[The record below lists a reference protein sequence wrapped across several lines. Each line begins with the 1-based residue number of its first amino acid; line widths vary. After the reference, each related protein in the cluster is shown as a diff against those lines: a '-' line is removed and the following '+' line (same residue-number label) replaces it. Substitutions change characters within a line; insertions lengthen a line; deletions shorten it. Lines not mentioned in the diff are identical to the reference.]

1 MRRVCLSARHLATRS
16 AAAFG
21 AVLAALVTSCGG
33 ASPDPSGSDGGTS
46 TGGATGGRDGG
57 AGTGAS
63 SGGGSST
70 SLGGSGAATG
80 GSETGGAEGVTG
92 GGGSGGTAVGTGSGA
107 TAGGGSSGGG
117 AGTAGEGANGG
128 AGTGGVSGGAETGG
142 MLTGGVLATGGSGTG
157 GAETGGASTG
167 GAETG
172 GAGASGTSQA
182 GAGGV
187 GGALEL
193 PPGLYWD
200 FEALEQGQVPER
212 SGLGPALSVEGA
224 TLGEGLLGSGLSLA
238 GAPTSAATAGSVL
251 DTAASYSVA
260 AWVRLDAIDTYHTFL
275 SADGARLS
283 AFYLQLR
290 DGDGFAFA
298 TFPAD
303 DTGAAPCVAMGT
315 MRPRV
320 GEWYHLVATRDAAS
334 GEQRLYQDGVL
345 VGAAT
350 CAGSFAATGPL
361 VLGRGRWDSA
371 PADHL
376 SGGIDEV
383 FVTDAVLSPR
393 EVVETYLY
401 DRPDA
406 EHYLFAYFA
415 EQAQGRGDGLRLAHS
430 HDGLHWGAIGDHRVF
445 MPPEVGG
452 GSFRDPHVLRAP
464 DGDYHLVWTT
474 SCVPWAESGCVQ
486 DRGFGHARSPDLV
499 HWSEQDYVTVALE
512 VEHVWAPETVYDAAT
527 DQFMVLWS
535 SPLDEDPSA
544 SDPHAIYYLLTPD
557 FSTFSEPRVLLER
570 PGRNFID
577 ATVHQGADGYW
588 MFLKDEADGQKNI
601 RALSSPLLFGA
612 GAWTAEPS
620 SPLTGAYAAEGP
632 SALEHDGGLMLYF
645 DRYSDGLY
653 GALRSRGVVGLDS
666 PAAWE
671 DVSASVYFEGV
682 RHGTPIRV
690 PSDVFREVALKAGE

>member
-1 MRRVCLSARHLATRS
+1 M
-16 AAAFG
+16 
-21 AVLAALVTSCGG
+21 
-33 ASPDPSGSDGGTS
+33 
-46 TGGATGGRDGG
+46 
-57 AGTGAS
+57 
-63 SGGGSST
+63 
-70 SLGGSGAATG
+70 G

-92 GGGSGGTAVGTGSGA
+92 GAGSGGDGAGTGGGA
-107 TAGGGSSGGG
+107 TAGGVGLGGV
-117 AGTAGEGANGG
+117 
-128 AGTGGVSGGAETGG
+128 AGTGGEGTPGGAGAGG
-142 MLTGGVLATGGSGTG
+142 AGEAAETG
-157 GAETGGASTG
+157 GAETGGAETGGAETGGAETGGAETGGAETG

-172 GAGASGTSQA
+172 GAGTGGTSQA
-182 GAGGV
+182 GATAV

-200 FEALEQGQVPER
+200 FEAIEQGQVAER
-212 SGLGPALSVEGA
+212 SGLGSSLSVESAG
-224 TLGEGLLGSGLSLA
+224 LGEGLLGRGLSLS
-238 GAPTSAATAGSVL
+238 GAPTSATTAGSVL
-251 DTAASYSVA
+251 DTAASYSVV

-275 SADGARLS
+275 SVDGARLS

-290 DGDGFAFA
+290 DGERFAFT

-303 DTGAAPCVAMGT
+303 DTATSPCVAMGT
-315 MRPRV
+315 MRPRT
-320 GEWYHLVATRDAAS
+320 GEWYHLAATRDAAT

-345 VGAAT
+345 VGAAS
-350 CAGSFAATGPL
+350 CSGSFAAGGPL
-361 VLGRGRWDSA
+361 VVGRGRWDSA
-371 PADHL
+371 PVDYLTGA
-376 SGGIDEV
+376 IDEV
-383 FVTDAVLSPR
+383 YVTDAVLSPR
-393 EVVETYLY
+393 EVAEKYLH

-406 EHYLFAYFA
+406 EHYFFAYFA

-464 DGDYHLVWTT
+464 DGDYHLVFTT

-512 VEHVWAPETVYDAAT
+512 VEHVWAPETVYDA
-527 DQFMVLWS
+527 DSGQFMVFWS

-557 FSTFSEPRVLLER
+557 FSTFSEPRVLYQR

-577 ATVHQGADGYW
+577 ATIHQGADGYW

-601 RALSSPLLFGA
+601 RALFSPLLFGA
-612 GAWTAEPS
+612 GAWVAEPS
-620 SPLTGAYAAEGP
+620 SPLTGPYAAEGP
-632 SALEHDGGLMLYF
+632 SVLEDDGGTMLYF
-645 DRYSDGLY
+645 DRYNDGRY
-653 GALRSRGVVGLDS
+653 GALRSRGVAGLDS

-671 DVSASVYFEGV
+671 DVSASVYFDGV

>member
-1 MRRVCLSARHLATRS
+1 M
-16 AAAFG
+16 
-21 AVLAALVTSCGG
+21 
-33 ASPDPSGSDGGTS
+33 
-46 TGGATGGRDGG
+46 
-57 AGTGAS
+57 
-63 SGGGSST
+63 
-70 SLGGSGAATG
+70 G

-92 GGGSGGTAVGTGSGA
+92 GAGSGGDGAGTGGGA
-107 TAGGGSSGGG
+107 TAGGVGLGGV
-117 AGTAGEGANGG
+117 
-128 AGTGGVSGGAETGG
+128 AGTGGEGTPGGAGAGG
-142 MLTGGVLATGGSGTG
+142 AGEAAETG
-157 GAETGGASTG
+157 GAETGGAETGGAETGGAETGGAETGGAETGGAETGGAETGGAETGGAETGGAETGGAETGGAETGGAETGGAETG

-172 GAGASGTSQA
+172 GAGTGGTSQA
-182 GAGGV
+182 GATAV

-200 FEALEQGQVPER
+200 FEAIEQGQVAER
-212 SGLGPALSVEGA
+212 SGLGSSLSVESAG
-224 TLGEGLLGSGLSLA
+224 LGEGLLGRGLSLS
-238 GAPTSAATAGSVL
+238 GAPTSATTAGSVL
-251 DTAASYSVA
+251 DTAASYSVV

-275 SADGARLS
+275 SVDGARLS

-290 DGDGFAFA
+290 DGERFAFT

-303 DTGAAPCVAMGT
+303 DTATSPCVAMGT
-315 MRPRV
+315 MRPRT
-320 GEWYHLVATRDAAS
+320 GEWYHLAAPRDAAT

-345 VGAAT
+345 VGAAS
-350 CAGSFAATGPL
+350 CSGSFAAGGPL
-361 VLGRGRWDSA
+361 VVGRGRWDSA
-371 PADHL
+371 PVDYLTGA
-376 SGGIDEV
+376 IDEV
-383 FVTDAVLSPR
+383 YVTDAVLSPR
-393 EVVETYLY
+393 EVAEKYLH

-406 EHYLFAYFA
+406 EHYFFAYFA

-464 DGDYHLVWTT
+464 DGDYHLVFTT

-512 VEHVWAPETVYDAAT
+512 VEHVWAPETVYDA
-527 DQFMVLWS
+527 DSGQFMVFWS

-557 FSTFSEPRVLLER
+557 FSTFSEPRVLYQR

-577 ATVHQGADGYW
+577 ATIHQGADGYW

-601 RALSSPLLFGA
+601 RALFSPLLFGA
-612 GAWTAEPS
+612 GAWVAEPS
-620 SPLTGAYAAEGP
+620 SPLTGPYAAEGP
-632 SALEHDGGLMLYF
+632 SVLEDDGGTMLYF
-645 DRYSDGLY
+645 DRYNDGRY
-653 GALRSRGVVGLDS
+653 GALRSRGVAGLDS

-671 DVSASVYFEGV
+671 DVSASVYFDGV